1 MKKRILLPLLGLTL
15 LLAGC
20 GRRAAP
26 PASSGPA
33 DSSSAASAPPPT
45 AETVTLETLR
55 VELPRGVD
63 TRAAR
68 DAFAAL
74 PEKLAPLGA
83 EVGAVELTFGASSS
97 ATVQALADGGV
108 DLAFLPAAD
117 FARLDRGESP
127 AGGNKEAALRAVP
140 VLGGGGRTAAVC
152 AGPSDYGE
160 TLAGLAA
167 RRDLTWAELDHA
179 RWGVLERDS
188 LEGFQ
193 CLELWLEDRYE
204 GNGVTDLSSVAVY
217 DGWVEL
223 LEAAAAGEIDC
234 FPLPE
239 DWAARYGE
247 LWVTAADRFD
257 GGGRRGLG
265 REAAM
270 DREVRVLAETER
282 LYGSVAAV
290 SPHDNA
296 LSGGVFPSALAAALA
311 DCFPGPGEALAVL
324 GAAEY
329 APIGADDLDGVR
341 RLYFGT

>member
-33 DSSSAASAPPPT
+33 GSAAASGPPPA
-45 AETVTLETLR
+45 AETVRLEVLR
-55 VELPRGVD
+55 AELPRGVD
-63 TRAAR
+63 TKAAR
-68 DAFAAL
+68 EVFAAL
-74 PEKLAPLGA
+74 PEKLAPLGVEA
-83 EVGAVELTFGASSS
+83 GAVELTFGASSS

-117 FARLDRGESP
+117 FVRLDRAASP
-127 AGGNKEAALRAVP
+127 GGDGEAAPRAVP
-140 VLGGGGRTAAVC
+140 ILGGGGCGAAVC
-152 AGPSDYGE
+152 AGPSDYGAS
-160 TLAGLAA
+160 LAGLSA

-179 RWGVLERDS
+179 RWGVLDRDS
-188 LEGFQ
+188 PEGFQ

-204 GNGVTDLSSVAVY
+204 GNGVTDLSSVTAY

-223 LEAAAAGEIDC
+223 LEAAAAGDIDC

-239 DWAARYGE
+239 DWAERYGE

-282 LYGSVAAV
+282 LYPYVAAV
-290 SPHDNA
+290 TPRNGA
-296 LSGGVFPSALAAALA
+296 LSGGAFPSALAAALA
-311 DCFPGPGEALAVL
+311 DSFPGPGEALAVL

-329 APIGADDLDGVR
+329 EPIAAGDLDGVR
-341 RLYFGT
+341 RLCFGT